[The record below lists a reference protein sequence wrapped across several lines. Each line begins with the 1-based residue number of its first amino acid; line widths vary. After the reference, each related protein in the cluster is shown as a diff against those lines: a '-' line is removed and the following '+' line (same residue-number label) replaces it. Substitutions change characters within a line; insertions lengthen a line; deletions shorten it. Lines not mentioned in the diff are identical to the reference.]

1 MDARA
6 ARRCRSTPR
15 RGVAALLVVLIGMV
29 AAAGGCAGYR
39 FGNNTLYAPN
49 VRTVYVPMIQSDSF
63 RTTPSI
69 DVGERLTE
77 AVCKEIEKRTPFK
90 VVSSPDADSVLTAR
104 VVADTKRMVV
114 ESPTDQSR
122 MVEMNFQVLVTW
134 ADRGGAVLAAGCAGY
149 RFGNNTLY
157 APTVRTVY
165 VPMIQSD
172 SFRTT
177 PGIDLG
183 ERLTEAV
190 CKEIE
195 KRTPFKVVGSEEAAD
210 SVLTGRVVSD
220 TKRMVVESPTDQSRQ
235 VEMNY
240 QVLVTWADRGGTV
253 IASGDVPLPAATV
266 DVGQAASLVP
276 EFGRSVAST
285 QQEAIVK
292 LAQQIVG
299 LMEEPW

>member
-1 MDARA
+1 MSACRHRRWA
-6 ARRCRSTPR
+6 ACLA
-15 RGVAALLVVLIGMV
+15 AALLF
-29 AAAGGCAGYR
+29 ATGCASYR
-39 FGNNTLYAPN
+39 FGNNTLYAAN
-49 VRTVYVPMIQSDSF
+49 VRTIYVPVFQCDSF
-63 RTTPSI
+63 RTTPAI

-90 VVSSPDADSVLTAR
+90 VVGDPAADSVLTAR
-104 VVADTKRMVV
+104 IVA
-114 ESPTDQSR
+114 
-122 MVEMNFQVLVTW
+122 
-134 ADRGGAVLAAGCAGY
+134 
-149 RFGNNTLY
+149 
-157 APTVRTVY
+157 
-165 VPMIQSD
+165 
-172 SFRTT
+172 
-177 PGIDLG
+177 
-183 ERLTEAV
+183 
-190 CKEIE
+190 
-195 KRTPFKVVGSEEAAD
+195 
-210 SVLTGRVVSD
+210 D

-235 VEMNY
+235 VELNY

>member
-1 MDARA
+1 MTA
-6 ARRCRSTPR
+6 ANRSLRITACPAA
-15 RGVAALLVVLIGMV
+15 VAC
-29 AAAGGCAGYR
+29 AAAGCATYR
-39 FGNNTLYAPN
+39 FGNNTLYAAN
-49 VRTVYVPMIQSDSF
+49 VRTIYVPVFQCDSY
-63 RTTPSI
+63 RTTPAI

-90 VVSSPDADSVLTAR
+90 VVGSEAAADSVLTGR

-122 MVEMNFQVLVTW
+122 M
-134 ADRGGAVLAAGCAGY
+134 
-149 RFGNNTLY
+149 
-157 APTVRTVY
+157 
-165 VPMIQSD
+165 
-172 SFRTT
+172 
-177 PGIDLG
+177 
-183 ERLTEAV
+183 
-190 CKEIE
+190 
-195 KRTPFKVVGSEEAAD
+195 
-210 SVLTGRVVSD
+210 
-220 TKRMVVESPTDQSRQ
+220 

-285 QQEAIVK
+285 QQESIVK
-292 LAQQIVG
+292 LAQQVVG

>member
-1 MDARA
+1 MLAQRH
-6 ARRCRSTPR
+6 RRCRR
-15 RGVAALLVVLIGMV
+15 WLVAMLL
-29 AAAGGCAGYR
+29 AATAPGCASYR
-39 FGNNTLYAPN
+39 IGNNTLYASN
-49 VRTVYVPMIQSDSF
+49 VRTIYVPLFQCDSY
-63 RTTPSI
+63 RTTPAI
-69 DVGERLTE
+69 D
-77 AVCKEIEKRTPFK
+77 I
-90 VVSSPDADSVLTAR
+90 
-104 VVADTKRMVV
+104 
-114 ESPTDQSR
+114 
-122 MVEMNFQVLVTW
+122 
-134 ADRGGAVLAAGCAGY
+134 
-149 RFGNNTLY
+149 
-157 APTVRTVY
+157 
-165 VPMIQSD
+165 
-172 SFRTT
+172 
-177 PGIDLG
+177 G

-195 KRTPFKVVGSEEAAD
+195 KRTPFKVVGSEAAAD